1 MIEGG
6 IKNSCLKLFGNAY
19 IDTLLIFLITIKK

>member
-1 MIEGG
+1 MIECG

-19 IDTLLIFLITIKK
+19 IDTLLIFIITSI